1 MDRGIILFLSPLL
14 FSTITLHQKEKRPSL
29 IEKERN
35 IELEYIEKAKKDKRH
50 FGYLYEKYYE
60 PIFIFIFKKI
70 QDENL
75 AGEVCSLTFL
85 KAMTNLEKY
94 EDRGFPF
101 SSWLYRIASNEVN
114 QYFRKSKKNIT
125 IEVDENSLKSL
136 AVEIETDNREK
147 ELTKILSVIE
157 KLPLE
162 KSQLI
167 ELRFFEELSFK
178 EIGSIFAISEASA
191 KMRIYRIIETLK
203 KSLQKGV

>member
-1 MDRGIILFLSPLL
+1 M
-14 FSTITLHQKEKRPSL
+14 T
-29 IEKERN
+29 EKERN
-35 IELEYIEKAKKDKRH
+35 IELEYIRKAKKDKRH

-70 QDENL
+70 QNETLTGDI
-75 AGEVCSLTFL
+75 CSHTFI
-85 KAMTNLEKY
+85 KAMSNLEKY

-114 QYFRKSKKNIT
+114 QYFRKSRKNIT
-125 IEVDENSLKSL
+125 VEVDENSLKSL
-136 AVEIETDNREK
+136 AEEIVTDDRDVQ
-147 ELTKILSVIE
+147 LMKILSAIE

-203 KSLQKGV
+203 KSLL